1 MADNR
6 KSAGE
11 QNLLQTDHA
20 SISGSQ
26 KITVV
31 VANEASENSSL
42 SPQQQL
48 GCFERWLT
56 IWILIAMIL
65 GTAIGALVPAIPDAL
80 EQATVA
86 SIWLPGVILVWLMI
100 YPMMLGIRWNN
111 IREIGHPINWAV
123 QPFLMWTRRAAFPQ
137 YGLAVQFFE
146 VIYANILDDD
156 TQKQYIA
163 GAVILGGSPCT
174 AMVFVWSS
182 LHSWR

>member
-1 MADNR
+1 MQRNICALLTDIKKTMADNR
-6 KSAGE
+6 KSTGE

-111 IREIGHPINWAV
+111 IREIGHHNKLGRAAFPHV
-123 QPFLMWTRRAAFPQ
+123 DSPCSLSSVWTRRA
-137 YGLAVQFFE
+137 
-146 VIYANILDDD
+146 ILRGNLRKH
-156 TQKQYIA
+156 T
-163 GAVILGGSPCT
+163 
-174 AMVFVWSS
+174 
-182 LHSWR
+182 